1 MDPCYQK
8 FVTGGGHV
16 LRVSNLTPITFLVQ
30 SVYPSVCL
38 CLSLYSSRLSDP
50 SSVSYVWVKT

>member
-8 FVTGGGHV
+8 FVTGGGLV
-16 LRVSNLTPITFLVQ
+16 LRVYNLTPITFLFL

-38 CLSLYSSRLSDP
+38 CRSLYSSRLSDP
-50 SSVSYVWVKT
+50 PSVSYVWVKT